1 MIKAISL
8 RHPVVVLVLLFACTI
23 SQSVWAQ
30 QSFSGRIVY
39 NISYSGSRIDLA
51 EQEQLPQRLEVIARN
66 HRVRSEMQAGVLKQI
81 KIANAETRSTI
92 TLLEIED
99 GQYAIEKSPS
109 EIDAQIREMPEV
121 RLVYTDEYETI
132 LGYSCRKVLATTF
145 DAYGE
150 QYTSEIYFTEELD
163 GYPLQFD
170 TPYREIP
177 GLMLRYEI
185 RAGTLVMQ
193 YEAVSI
199 ERQRLVGGRHFRVPS
214 GYEVT
219 TFEELREKLSGEL

>member
-1 MIKAISL
+1 MIKATSL
-8 RHPVVVLVLLFACTI
+8 RHPLAVLVFLIACAAF
-23 SQSVWAQ
+23 QPVMAQ
-30 QSFSGRIVY
+30 QSFSGRITFE
-39 NISYSGSRIDLA
+39 ISYAGSRIDFA
-51 EQEQLPQRLEVIARN
+51 EQEQLPQRVEVVARN
-66 HRVRSEMQAGVLKQI
+66 NRVRTEMKAGVLKQV
-81 KIANAETRSTI
+81 KIANADTRSTI

-99 GQYAIEKSPS
+99 GKYAIEKSPD
-109 EIDAQIREMPEV
+109 EIEAQIEEMSDV
-121 RLVYTDEYETI
+121 SLVFTDEFETI
-132 LGYSCRKVLATTF
+132 LGYTCRKVLATTY

-163 GYPLQFD
+163 GFPLQFD
-170 TPYREIP
+170 TPYRDIP

-199 ERQRLVGGRHFRVPS
+199 ERQRWIGGRHFRVPS

-219 TFEELREKLSGEL
+219 TFEALREKLSGEF